1 MADQSGI
8 NPFVFPCKGG
18 LVLDRSTFTM
28 EAGMALE
35 LQNFEAD
42 ITGGYRRINGYD
54 KWNTN
59 VVPQTTSSTEPV
71 LMSAYFAGNDKVI
84 AARGE
89 KIYEAASGS
98 GSWTEIDTGRTN
110 ANKFSLGI
118 TLITR
123 LTLYGQMV
131 LITQQSMMVLQ

>member
-42 ITGGYRRINGYD
+42 IQVVTGVL
-54 KWNTN
+54 T
-59 VVPQTTSSTEPV
+59 VMTSGI
-71 LMSAYFAGNDKVI
+71 LM
-84 AARGE
+84 
-89 KIYEAASGS
+89 
-98 GSWTEIDTGRTN
+98 
-110 ANKFSLGI
+110 
-118 TLITR
+118 
-123 LTLYGQMV
+123 
-131 LITQQSMMVLQ
+131 